1 MQGEGWLLWLRSYL
15 LFAENWG
22 KPAENLKETSL
33 QVVGN
38 LSLEIPGEGF
48 E

>member
-1 MQGEGWLLWLRSYL
+1 MAIMVKELSFVGHQL
-15 LFAENWG
+15 ENWG
-22 KPAENLKETSL
+22 KPAEDLKETSL